1 MVFGSVPY
9 TSKPNDALNAMVFVF
24 SVTTESKYIH
34 EPIDSLAS
42 SFTIETHTIFKYM
55 EIILGPT
62 FYRYEYHTPFKSYC
76 GKLLYF
82 IL

>member
-1 MVFGSVPY
+1 MAFGSVPY
-9 TSKPNDALNAMVFVF
+9 TSKPNDALNAMALVF

-55 EIILGPT
+55 
-62 FYRYEYHTPFKSYC
+62 
-76 GKLLYF
+76 
-82 IL
+82 